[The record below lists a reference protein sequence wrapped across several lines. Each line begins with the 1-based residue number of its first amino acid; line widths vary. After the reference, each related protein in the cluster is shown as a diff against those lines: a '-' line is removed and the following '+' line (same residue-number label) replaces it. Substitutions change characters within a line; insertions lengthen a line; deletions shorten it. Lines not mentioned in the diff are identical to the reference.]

1 MKKEKKPKNIGNY
14 TVGKEI
20 GQGTFGKVKI
30 GVHNLTS
37 EKVAIK
43 VLEKA
48 KIADVADVERVAR
61 EIYILKL
68 IRHENLIQLYDII
81 DTPKKIYLIMEYA
94 PGGELFDF
102 IVASKKLKEKE
113 ACRFFQ
119 QIIGGIEY
127 LHKVNIV
134 HRDLKPENLLLDHE
148 KNIKLV
154 DFGLSNMYKIG
165 EQLKTACG
173 SPCYAAPEMIAGKR
187 YVPIGVDIW
196 SSGVILYA
204 MVCGYLPFEDPN
216 TSKLYKKILAGEFEM
231 PKSISNEVRDLIR
244 GILTT
249 DPEKRI
255 TISQIKNHVW
265 FKQCTQ
271 EISKGIVL
279 GYDQVPIDKNILTSL
294 KNYSIDPDTTKS
306 LIETH
311 KHDHVST
318 AYYLLLNKHLQNGG
332 KTLPAHGDFCPQRH
346 LNSSVTFLQSISR
359 SPNTSRN
366 ASMRTSEP
374 NINERKGIISQIQ
387 TSRNVTS
394 QLPSVKIGTPK
405 VMRGPA
411 SLSPAVREYNRVK
424 PKYKLV
430 STENFA
436 ARQTPNQRANKT
448 RGKGPNLSESVE
460 YSVKTNERPFKY
472 NPRMVGT
479 ADNFLFKTEI
489 SK

>member
-1 MKKEKKPKNIGNY
+1 M
-14 TVGKEI
+14 GKEI

-94 PGGELFDF
+94 PGGELFDY
-102 IVASKKLKEKE
+102 IVASKKLKERD
-113 ACRFFQ
+113 ACKFFQ
-119 QIIGGIEY
+119 QILAGIEY

-154 DFGLSNMYKIG
+154 DFGLSNIYKIG

-216 TSKLYKKILAGEFEM
+216 TSKLYKKILAGEYEF
-231 PKSISNEVRDLIR
+231 PKSISNEAKDLIR
-244 GILTT
+244 SILTT

-255 TISQIKNHVW
+255 TIPQIKNHIW
-265 FKQCTQ
+265 YKMHTQ
-271 EISKGIVL
+271 ELSKGIVL
-279 GYDQVPIDKNILTSL
+279 GYDYIPVDRNILSAL
-294 KNYSIDPDTTKS
+294 KNYNIDTENAQS
-306 LIETH
+306 LIEAN

-332 KTLPAHGDFCPQRH
+332 KCFNAAAGENYSARQST
-346 LNSSVTFLQSISR
+346 SSMTFLQNISR
-359 SPNTSRN
+359 SPNSARYSSAGIRISDTNIAREPEKRGLVSQVQHSRN
-366 ASMRTSEP
+366 ITS
-374 NINERKGIISQIQ
+374 G
-387 TSRNVTS
+387 
-394 QLPSVKIGTPK
+394 LPSVKVGTPK
-405 VMRGPA
+405 VIKGPA
-411 SLSPAVREYNRVK
+411 SLSPVVREYNRAK

-436 ARQTPNQRANKT
+436 AARQTPNQRVNKT
-448 RGKGPNLSESVE
+448 RGKGNTLSESVE
-460 YSVKTNERPFKY
+460 YPARNEKPFKY

-479 ADNFLFKTEI
+479 TDNFFFKTEI
-489 SK
+489 CK